1 MPGNEFESKTRS
13 PAADAIAPDGSEV
26 RVLCNTSRGGVAEFS
41 LSPGAVSRAIV
52 HRTVDEIWYV
62 LQGAG
67 RMWQGR
73 AGHDE
78 ILTLTPGVCLSIPV
92 GVRFQFRCDGSEAL
106 VVLGVTMP
114 PWPGS
119 DEAVFVEGV
128 WPPSGL

>member
-1 MPGNEFESKTRS
+1 MPSREFESKTRS
-13 PAADAIAPDGSEV
+13 QAADAIAPDGSEV
-26 RVLCNTSRGGVAEFS
+26 RVLCNTGRGGVAEFS
-41 LSPGAVSRAIV
+41 LGPGAVSRPIV

-62 LQGAG
+62 LHGAG
-67 RMWQGR
+67 RMWR
-73 AGHDE
+73 EHADHSE

-119 DEAVFVEGV
+119 DEAVFVEGA
-128 WPPSGL
+128 WRPSAL